1 MGYIKEPEGVDFIIQ
16 SKPLT
21 DKERKE
27 ISKFIQ
33 DYKAKNAG
41 KNAIRTSK
49 ALGLDITYLKK
60 GVIYKEKA
68 NGETVV
74 FKGNQANDTPKVS
87 LKKGMIL
94 NAKN

>member
-33 DYKAKNAG
+33 EYKAKNPAKSTEG
-41 KNAIRTSK
+41 KSRRSSS
-49 ALGLDITYLKK
+49 
-60 GVIYKEKA
+60 KEKNLA
-68 NGETVV
+68 
-74 FKGNQANDTPKVS
+74 
-87 LKKGMIL
+87 
-94 NAKN
+94 